1 MFIRHLSYFVAL
13 ARERHFARAA
23 EVCNIAQPT
32 LSAAIRKLEEDL
44 DMPLVRRGH
53 SFLGLTPEGERVL
66 AWAQQI
72 LLDYDGLKTDLKRL
86 RGGLT
91 GTLRLGVIPAAL
103 PMVAKL
109 TRPFVDAH
117 PQASVAIHSMTSQAI
132 QRALD
137 SFELDAGLTY
147 LDNEPLTHARTL
159 KLFRERYVFL
169 TADRSLGCDGAIAWA
184 RASAQSLCLLGADMQ
199 HRRVLDRVAESIG
212 LLLRPSVTSN
222 SFLALVAHVKTG
234 GWSTIMPETMVELI
248 GGAPDL
254 CALRLIE
261 PAHEQTLGLVFSD
274 RDPLPAMTSA
284 LIAATATPESA
295 AVDMGED
302 A

>member
-23 EVCNIAQPT
+23 EVCHIAQPT

-53 SFLGLTPEGERVL
+53 SFQGLTPEGERVL

-72 LLDYDGLKTDLKRL
+72 LLDYDSLKIDLKQL

-103 PMVAKL
+103 PMVARL
-109 TRPFVDAH
+109 TKPFTEAH
-117 PQASVAIHSMTSQAI
+117 PQASVSIQSMTSQAI

-137 SFELDAGLTY
+137 SFEIDAGLTY
-147 LDNEPLTHARTL
+147 LDSEPLTHARTL
-159 KLFRERYVFL
+159 TLFRERYVFVS
-169 TADRSLGCDGAIAWA
+169 ADRSFAGRDALTWA
-184 RASAQSLCLLGADMQ
+184 EAAKHNLCLLGSDMQ
-199 HRRVLDRVAESIG
+199 HRRVLDRVAETIG
-212 LLLRPSVTSN
+212 LKLRPAVTAN
-222 SFLALVAHVKTG
+222 SFLALIAHVKDG
-234 GWSTIMPETMVELI
+234 GWSTIMPAAMVELI
-248 GGAPDL
+248 GAADL
-254 CALRLIE
+254 FALKLIE

-274 RDPLPAMTSA
+274 REPLPAMTSA
-284 LIAATATPESA
+284 LIAATATPEPA
-295 AVDMGED
+295 PVGDEALR
-302 A
+302 